1 MNVIL
6 HSHMGHILVICGAWR
21 FEQDHLNYYLWSG
34 SSLVPQIIS
43 KKAGVLTILDLD
55 TETEVST

>member
-6 HSHMGHILVICGAWR
+6 HSHMGHMLMICGAR
-21 FEQDHLNYYLWSG
+21 RIEQDHMNYYIWSG

-43 KKAGVLTILDLD
+43 KKAGIVTIRDA
-55 TETEVST
+55 ETEVKE

>member
-6 HSHMGHILVICGAWR
+6 NSHMGHTLMICGAR
-21 FEQDHLNYYLWSG
+21 RIEQDHLNYYVWSG

-43 KKAGVLTILDLD
+43 KKAGVLTIQD
-55 TETEVST
+55 TETEGNN